1 MKRKLLV
8 SSSLPP
14 RSNTLIACTGMCCI
28 LLLSIVLFS
37 PLERAAA
44 ASSARATINASQ
56 SLGTFTNT
64 SEGINTAVWNGNI
77 LDSAAITSLKNA
89 NVKTM
94 RYPGGSTSDVY
105 HWQSNTTVPG
115 QSYADP
121 SNTFDAFMGV
131 VQALGSGAQPII
143 TVNYGSGTPQE
154 AAGWVQYANKGGSGY
169 NGPVPTYSG
178 GSSIGHTYGIKYWE
192 VGNEVY
198 GNGSYT
204 ANWEYDT
211 HSKKGA
217 TAYAQNAVQ
226 LIQAMKAVDPT
237 IKVGVVLTTPGDWP
251 DGIVDANDGDTMDW
265 NHTVLS
271 IAGPYMDFGVI
282 HWYTDYASSGN
293 YTDAGLLGSPS
304 EIAGKVSTLHSLY
317 AQYLGSRA
325 SQVGIALTEMNSNGG
340 GNPPG
345 KQTVSLVNG
354 LFLADAYMT
363 WLENGVFNVDWWA
376 EHNGISTSG
385 DNSSSLYGTA
395 NYGDMG
401 VLSNGS
407 SSGGISEPPADTPF
421 PPYYG
426 LQILSHLFGPGDTMV
441 SSSSNQSLVAVHA
454 VKQANGNLAV
464 LLINKDPNNT
474 YNVLL
479 SLNGYSTAA
488 NATLYTYD
496 ENSSAII
503 SAQGSSTSV
512 SIVPYSLTAVVLQP
526 GTGGGTPTPTNT
538 PTPTPRST
546 PSPTPSPTPT
556 SGASCKVIY
565 MVTNQWPGGFGGN
578 LSITNTGTTA
588 INGWSLQFTFAN
600 GQKITQ
606 LWNGNYA
613 QNGGTVTIT
622 NLSYNGSIPA
632 GATLS
637 SPPGFNGSWSSSNL
651 NPTSFTLNGATC
663 STS

>member
-1 MKRKLLV
+1 MTRKLFV
-8 SSSLPP
+8 SSYLSP
-14 RSNTLIACTGMCCI
+14 RSTTLIACAGMCCI
-28 LLLSIVLFS
+28 LLLSIALFS
-37 PLERAAA
+37 PSGHAVAAT
-44 ASSARATINASQ
+44 SAQITVNANQ
-56 SLGTFTNT
+56 SLGTLTNA
-64 SEGINTAVWNGNI
+64 SEGLNTAVWNGNM
-77 LDSAAITSLKNA
+77 LDSAAITMLKNA
-89 NVKTM
+89 NVKTI

-115 QSYADP
+115 QSFANP

-131 VQALGSGAQPII
+131 VQAVGPDVQPII

-154 AAGWVQYANKGGSGY
+154 AANWVQYANKGGPGY
-169 NGPVPTYSG
+169 NGPVPTYTG
-178 GSSIGHTYGIKYWE
+178 GSSTGHTYGAKYWE

-204 ANWEYDT
+204 ANWEYDI

-226 LIQAMKAVDPT
+226 IIQAMKAIDPT

-251 DGIVDANDGDTMDW
+251 DGVVDTNDADTMDW

-271 IAGPYMDFGVI
+271 IAGPFMDFGDI
-282 HWYTDYASSGN
+282 HWYTDYASGGN
-293 YTDAGLLGSPS
+293 YTDAGLLGSPA
-304 EIAGKVSTLHSLY
+304 EIAGKISTLRSLY
-317 AQYLGSRA
+317 GQFLGSRA
-325 SQVGIALTEMNSNGG
+325 SQVGTSVTEMNSNGG
-340 GNPPG
+340 GFPPG
-345 KQTVSLVNG
+345 KQTVGLVNG

-407 SSGGISEPPADTPF
+407 SSGGVSEPPADTPF

-426 LQILSHLFGPGDTMV
+426 LQMLSRLFSSGDTIV

-454 VKQANGNLAV
+454 VKQANGSLAV
-464 LLINKDPNNT
+464 LLINKDPSTT
-474 YNVLL
+474 YTVAL
-479 SLNGYSTAA
+479 SLNGYSAAA
-488 NATLYTYD
+488 NATLYIYGQ
-496 ENSSAII
+496 NSSSIT
-503 SAQGSSTSV
+503 SAQGSPSSV
-512 SIVPYSLTAVVLQP
+512 SIAPYSLTTVVLQP
-526 GTGGGTPTPTNT
+526 GMGGTPTPTNTPSPTPTNT
-538 PTPTPRST
+538 PTPTP
-546 PSPTPSPTPT
+546 SPTP
-556 SGASCKVIY
+556 SGASCKVVY
-565 MVTNQWPGGFGGN
+565 TVTNQWSGGFGAS
-578 LSITNTGTTA
+578 LAITNTGPTA
-588 INGWSLQFTFAN
+588 INGWNLRFSFAN
-600 GQKITQ
+600 GQTVTQ
-606 LWNGNYA
+606 LWNGNFTQSGA
-613 QNGGTVTIT
+613 TVTIS

-637 SPPGFNGSWSSSNL
+637 SPPGFNGSWSGSNP
-651 NPTSFTLNGATC
+651 NPTAFTLNGVTC

>member
-1 MKRKLLV
+1 MTRMSGSL
-8 SSSLPP
+8 SLPYG
-14 RSNTLIACTGMCCI
+14 RVKWMIGAGMCCI
-28 LLLSIVLFS
+28 LMLSILVVS
-37 PLERAAA
+37 PLSHAAA
-44 ASSARATINASQ
+44 ATSAQVTINAGQ
-56 SLGTFTNT
+56 PLGTLPNT
-64 SEGINTAVWNGNI
+64 SEGINTAVWNGNM
-77 LDSAAITSLKNA
+77 LDSAAVTALGNA
-89 NVKTM
+89 HVNVV

-105 HWQSNTTVPG
+105 HWQSNTTVSG
-115 QSYADP
+115 QSYANP

-131 VQALGSGAQPII
+131 VQNIGAQPII

-169 NGPVPTYSG
+169 SGPVPTYTG
-178 GSSIGHTYGIKYWE
+178 GSSTGHTYGIKYWE
-192 VGNEVY
+192 IGNELY

-226 LIQAMKAVDPT
+226 MIQAMKAVDPT

-251 DGIVDANDGDTMDW
+251 NGSVDTTDGDTMDW

-282 HWYTDYASSGN
+282 HWYTDYASGGN
-293 YTDAGLLGSPS
+293 YTDAGLLGSPA
-304 EIAGKVSTLHSLY
+304 EIAGKVATLRSLY
-317 AQYLGSRA
+317 TQYLGSRA
-325 SQVGIALTEMNSNGG
+325 SQTGIAVTEMNSNGG
-340 GNPPG
+340 GYAPG

-407 SSGGISEPPADTPF
+407 SSGGVSEPPADTPF

-426 LQILSHLFGPGDTMV
+426 LEMLGHVFSPGDTQV

-464 LLINKDPNNT
+464 LLINKDPNTT
-474 YNVLL
+474 YNVSL
-479 SLNGYSTAA
+479 SLNGYSAGA
-488 NATLYTYD
+488 NATLYTYG
-496 ENSSAII
+496 ENSSAIT
-503 SAQGSSTSV
+503 STQGSSSSV
-512 SIVPYSLTAVVLQP
+512 SIAPYSLTTVVLQP
-526 GTGGGTPTPTNT
+526 GTGGTPTPTPTTPTPTPTNTPTNT
-538 PTPTPRST
+538 PTPTPP
-546 PSPTPSPTPT
+546 PSGT
-556 SGASCKVIY
+556 CKVVY
-565 MVTNQWPGGFGGN
+565 TVTNQWPGGFGA
-578 LSITNTGTTA
+578 SIAITNTGSTA
-588 INGWSLQFTFAN
+588 INGWTLKFTFPN
-600 GQKITQ
+600 GQTVTQ
-606 LWNGNYA
+606 GWNGTFSQQGSN
-613 QNGGTVTIT
+613 VTIT
-622 NLSYNGSIPA
+622 NLSYNGSIAP
-632 GATLS
+632 GTTLS
-637 SPPGFNGSWSSSNL
+637 SPPGFNGSWSGSNQA
-651 NPTSFTLNGATC
+651 PTSFTLNGAPC